1 MRIALLAFL
10 LFFAFDGWSASIS
23 VRLSIE
29 TGTLNFNDGQSVPYR
44 IFTQN
49 ETVFG
54 KNSDLFIWNTGD
66 VITLKVVNNDIIP
79 HSFTIDGV
87 VTYGT
92 IPPTDSLEQI
102 FTLTTEGV
110 FRYFDPIN
118 SPYNEYTGLSGIVH
132 VKSPSDAT
140 PYFYWDLREHQLD
153 WYTDILAGNSPA
165 ANLYD
170 PHYFTINGNSE
181 PDIDLDPVA
190 RITGTVGQEFRVI
203 IINNG
208 MSIHSMHFHG
218 YHGILLKNSKDASHE
233 GREKDTFPVYPKEFV
248 VLSFTPDKPGEY
260 PVHDH
265 NLVAVT
271 GGGIY
276 HAGMLTTLMIAP

>member
-1 MRIALLAFL
+1 MKIAILAVLL
-10 LFFAFDGWSASIS
+10 LFSLNGWSAAISI
-23 VRLSIE
+23 RLSIE

-49 ETVFG
+49 EATFG

-66 VITLKVVNNDIIP
+66 IITLKVVNNDAIT
-79 HSFTIDGV
+79 HGFTIAGIV
-87 VTYGT
+87 NYGN
-92 IPPTDSLEQI
+92 ILPTDSIEQT

-118 SPYNEYTGLSGIVH
+118 SPYNEYTGLAGIIH
-132 VKSPSDAT
+132 VKSPTDLT
-140 PYFYWDLREHQLD
+140 PYFYWDLREHQIN
-153 WYTDILAGNSPA
+153 WYTDILAGNSPV
-165 ANLYD
+165 ANQYD

-181 PDIDLDPVA
+181 PDIDLDPVS
-190 RITGTVGQEFRVI
+190 RVIGSVGQELRVVI
-203 IINNG
+203 VNNG

-218 YHGILLKNSKDASHE
+218 YHAFLIENSKEPSHE
-233 GREKDTFPVYPKEFV
+233 GREKDTFPVYPKETV
-248 VLSFTPDKPGEY
+248 VLSFIPDKPGEY

-276 HAGMLTTLMIAP
+276 HAGMFTTLTIAP